1 MQLSARA
8 LGIAAAV
15 VLTAAGAGCAT
26 SERDAADH
34 SPAATPGTALVPV
47 NPATV
52 PPSAADQ
59 AAATSTALQW
69 VQRWLRPA
77 EGVQPAQWIAGLGPL
92 STPEAVTQLRTV
104 DPQNVDS
111 TRITGPAAIHS
122 SMSDDITVDVP
133 TDAVTVRVVVV
144 RADGRWLVNGWNPAS

>member
-1 MQLSARA
+1 MQLSARV
-8 LGIAAAV
+8 LRIAAAV
-15 VLTAAGAGCAT
+15 ALTAAAAGCAT
-26 SERDAADH
+26 GERDTADH
-34 SPAATPGTALVPV
+34 SPAATSATALVPV

-69 VQRWLRPA
+69 AQRWLRPA
-77 EGVQPAQWIAGLGPL
+77 EGVQSGQWIAGLQPL

-122 SMSDDITVDVP
+122 AMPDDITVDVP

-144 RADGRWLVNGWNPAS
+144 RAEGRWLVNGWNPAS